1 MASPT
6 TSSLRWRSLAGLLAA
21 STPAM
26 AAENGKVHFRR
37 FRDRALE
44 GT

>member
-1 MASPT
+1 MASAT
-6 TSSLRWRSLAGLLAA
+6 TSSLRWLSLTGLLAA
-21 STPAM
+21 SAPAV
-26 AAENGKVHFRR
+26 AAGNGKVHFRQ